1 MSKTNDT
8 TKTRELTE
16 AELAAVSGAAIIVF
30 DDEATPFRAGGT
42 GKAGPYDRAG
52 HNHEDHLTG
61 RRKGPSSPN
70 GVAAPWP
77 VLCWRSRQDSNLRP
91 SV

>member
-42 GKAGPYDRAG
+42 GKAGCDAHMTVPDII
-52 HNHEDHLTG
+52 T
-61 RRKGPSSPN
+61 KII
-70 GVAAPWP
+70 
-77 VLCWRSRQDSNLRP
+77 
-91 SV
+91 